1 MNPIGLTRTD
11 HERRAF
17 RLMERQTEAMRKME
31 ALHADAELALSGGTV
46 PLEEALSPDVS
57 PEFAAE
63 VADVGRRLRACLTN
77 LKDAEATLADI
88 EANPHPKETPER
100 WRRAHDEVARWRH
113 ELRLSQSA
121 ADMCRWT
128 MERMVRMKN
137 AREAGT

>member
-1 MNPIGLTRTD
+1 MNPIGLTRAD

-17 RLMERQTEAMRKME
+17 RLIERQTEAMRKME
-31 ALHADAELALSGGTV
+31 ALHADAELAMSGGSV
-46 PLEEALSPDVS
+46 PLEEALSPDAS
-57 PEFAAE
+57 PEFAVE
-63 VADVGRRLRACLTN
+63 VADVARRLRACLAN
-77 LKDAEATLADI
+77 LKDAEATLEDV